1 MPPWASGRRDVAWLT
16 VDRDDNW
23 SPHFWQAVELA
34 LDGVLGTSP
43 LRRWAAVDDPVQ
55 RIVGRLPPRRSVVL
69 VLDDLHEIENP
80 VVLKELG
87 SLISHAPKQLRIV
100 VATRA
105 DPPLRIQRQRVAG
118 QLAEVRASELAFTSA
133 ECRDL
138 LGPAGGAPRR

>member
-1 MPPWASGRRDVAWLT
+1 M
-16 VDRDDNW
+16 
-23 SPHFWQAVELA
+23 
-34 LDGVLGTSP
+34 
-43 LRRWAAVDDPVQ
+43 
-55 RIVGRLPPRRSVVL
+55 L

-118 QLAEVRASELAFTSA
+118 QLAEVRASDLAFTSA

-138 LGPAGGAPRR
+138 LGPLAELLDAEDVETLCARTEGLGGRDPARRALARG